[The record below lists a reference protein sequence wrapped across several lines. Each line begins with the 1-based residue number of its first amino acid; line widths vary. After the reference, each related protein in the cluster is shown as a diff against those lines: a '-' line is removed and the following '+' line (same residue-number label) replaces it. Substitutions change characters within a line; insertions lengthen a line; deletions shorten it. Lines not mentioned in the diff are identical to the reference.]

1 MVETDDMAH
10 RLQVMEQENRTL
22 RQQVEKLQT
31 ENRRWARLAGTDLL
45 TGLPNKISFLKAIV
59 PHSLRQAAQHAH
71 TMGFMLLSA
80 DDLGSINET
89 HGRAAGDEVLK
100 GLGSFLKS
108 ILDQTDHLGHMDG
121 SHFSVVSMPADI
133 NDMHARAN
141 MLRARVRAH
150 AFPCGQTSAHMTI
163 SAGIAALKPP
173 AHVDEKQMIDLVY
186 QQLNSALY
194 TAKTSGGNQVQAIG
208 DLSTDS
214 LSRKEASL

>member
-1 MVETDDMAH
+1 MVDTDDMAQ
-10 RLQVMEQENRTL
+10 RMQVMEQENRAL
-22 RQQVEKLQT
+22 RQKVEKLQA
-31 ENRRWARLAGTDLL
+31 ENRRWARLVGTDLL

-59 PHSLRQAAQHAH
+59 PQNLRQAAQHAH
-71 TMGFMLLSA
+71 TMGFILLSA
-80 DDLGSINET
+80 DDLGPINEA

-108 ILDQTDHLGHMDG
+108 ILGQTDHLGHMDG

-133 NDMHARAN
+133 NDMRARAN

-150 AFPCGQTSAHMTI
+150 AFPCGQAFAHITI
-163 SAGIAALKPP
+163 SAGIAVLKPL
-173 AHVDEKQMIDLVY
+173 AHVDEKQMIDQIY

-194 TAKTSGGNQVQAIG
+194 TAKASGGNQVQAIG
-208 DLSTDS
+208 DFSTDS